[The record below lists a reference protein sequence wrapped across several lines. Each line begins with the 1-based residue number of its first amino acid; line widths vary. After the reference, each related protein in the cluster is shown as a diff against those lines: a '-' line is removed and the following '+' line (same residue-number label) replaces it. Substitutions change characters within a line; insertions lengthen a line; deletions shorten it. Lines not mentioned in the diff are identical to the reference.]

1 MARRPLLLVHVAL
14 VAILAVVLAVMVAG
28 HGDGPDANIGAGL
41 VLLPLIALGLPWSL
55 LYFALPISLDDS
67 STLVYVL
74 VSIAPAVLNIVLLQL
89 LLRWRRRRRSA
100 PA

>member
-1 MARRPLLLVHVAL
+1 MARRLFLIVHVAI
-14 VAILAVVLAVMVAG
+14 VAILAVVLAVVTG
-28 HGDGPDANIGAGL
+28 SHDTPDANIGAGL

-55 LYFALPISLDDS
+55 LYFVLPIELDDA

-74 VSIAPAVLNIVLLQL
+74 ASIAPAVLNIVVVQL
-89 LLRWRRRRRSA
+89 VLRWRRRSRSA

>member
-1 MARRPLLLVHVAL
+1 MARRLFLVVHVAV
-14 VAILAVVLAVMVAG
+14 VAILAVLLAVVVAG
-28 HGDGPDANIGAGL
+28 HGDAPDANIGAGL

-55 LYFALPISLDDS
+55 LYFALPISLDDA

-74 VSIAPAVLNIVLLQL
+74 VSVAPAALNVVVVQL
-89 LLRWRRRRRSA
+89 LLRWRRRRSA

>member
-1 MARRPLLLVHVAL
+1 MARRLFLIVHVAI
-14 VAILAVVLAVMVAG
+14 VAILAVVLAVVTG
-28 HGDGPDANIGAGL
+28 SHDTPDANIGAGL

-55 LYFALPISLDDS
+55 LYFVLPIELDDA

-74 VSIAPAVLNIVLLQL
+74 ASIAPAVLNIVVVQL
-89 LLRWRRRRRSA
+89 VLRWRRRRRSA

>member
-1 MARRPLLLVHVAL
+1 MARRLFLIVHVAL
-14 VAILAVVLAVMVAG
+14 VAILAVVLAVVTG
-28 HGDGPDANIGAGL
+28 SHDTPDANIGAGL

-55 LYFALPISLDDS
+55 LYFVLPISLDDA

-74 VSIAPAVLNIVLLQL
+74 ASIAPAVLNIVVVQL
-89 LLRWRRRRRSA
+89 VLRWRRRRRSA

>member
-1 MARRPLLLVHVAL
+1 MARRLFLILHVAL
-14 VAILAVVLAVMVAG
+14 VAILAVVLAVVTGA
-28 HGDGPDANIGAGL
+28 HDSPDANIGAGL

-55 LYFALPISLDDS
+55 LYFVLPISLDDA

-74 VSIAPAVLNIVLLQL
+74 VSIAPAVLNIVVVQL
-89 LLRWRRRRRSA
+89 VLRWRRRRRSA